1 MKRTAYRSRDS
12 YAQVNWEMVK
22 EVGGDITLAVVFDWI
37 TWKADPTY
45 DGVED
50 EDGTAWYAASVATL
64 AETMNVSEKVI
75 RRALSELV
83 RLGHLAVAELR
94 INGPYDRTKSYR
106 PVWESEE
113 KTPAAAAQTD
123 VETPAEE
130 GDSTCPTGQ
139 MGVALQGNSEL
150 PSGANVP
157 LFETYTEV
165 TNKELFDAPAPAVTI
180 EQFFEAFWNWY
191 PRHEAK
197 KPALAKFII
206 AAKKHSPAALV
217 QAAIDYNQNP
227 HRPQDPKHVPYAA
240 TWLHQERWTDE
251 IAASPAPATG
261 PRKLTNAEL
270 ALAEYN
276 ERYGDSNGHAAAG
289 TPALDPGLGDRQSLS
304 R

>member
-37 TWKADPTY
+37 TWKADPAY

-50 EDGTAWYAASVATL
+50 HDGIAWFPASVATL

-106 PVWESEE
+106 PVWESEQN
-113 KTPAAAAQTD
+113 KTVEDPAD
-123 VETPAEE
+123 LDESSAEE
-130 GDSTCPTGQ
+130 GDSTCPVGQ

-157 LFETYTEV
+157 LFETYTEL
-165 TNKELFDAPAPAVTI
+165 TNKELFDEAAPAVTI
-180 EQFFEAFWNWY
+180 EQFFEAFWTWY

-206 AAKKHSPAALV
+206 AARKHSPAALV
-217 QAAIDYNQNP
+217 QAAIDYHQNP

-251 IAASPAPATG
+251 IAASPPPGSG
-261 PRKLTNAEL
+261 PRKLTPAEQ
-270 ALAEYN
+270 ALADFN
-276 ERYGDSNGHAAAG
+276 NRYGDSDGHAEG
-289 TPALDPGLGDRQSLS
+289 SQPALDSGFGDRQSLG